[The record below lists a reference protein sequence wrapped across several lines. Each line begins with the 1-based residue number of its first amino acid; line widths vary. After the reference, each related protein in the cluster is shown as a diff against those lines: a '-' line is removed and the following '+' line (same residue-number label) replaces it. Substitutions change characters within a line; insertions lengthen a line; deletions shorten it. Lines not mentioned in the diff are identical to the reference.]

1 MYAPVS
7 SSGIIF
13 DAPRGAADG
22 AADLAD
28 LEIGHEFLK
37 AARRRR
43 PAPPSPAGLADR
55 RVYGLAF
62 AGAVAAF
69 CLSGLFDGVTGQVLA
84 VVGGATCGWSWLVA
98 RALFRAPGAP
108 RPAWPL
114 ALVAAMTALG
124 ALQTWAWTGAAA
136 HAALPR
142 MIDNLGVLISSCL
155 LLLAIVEPLRGLGVA
170 APRAERRFRVIFA
183 AIYALVLAV
192 AVVWVDGAPR
202 GDAAA
207 RWGPSIKTGC
217 ALLALLGM
225 AAALWYRQ
233 RHPLPDAA
241 APRRRRSVVGDP
253 ALGQRL
259 LRAMADDGAYTRPD
273 LKVADVARA
282 LGEAE
287 YRVSECITGALGF
300 RNFNHMVNH
309 FRVEAAKRRLTDARF
324 DHLPVLT
331 IAFDCGFGS
340 IGPFNRAFK
349 AQTGETPKAF
359 RQAARQNA
367 RQGPHRANAT
377 APEAGRRTPP

>member
-1 MYAPVS
+1 M
-7 SSGIIF
+7 

-28 LEIGHEFLK
+28 LEIGHEFSP
-37 AARRRR
+37 AAAWRR
-43 PAPPSPAGLADR
+43 PQPPSASDLTDR
-55 RVYGLAF
+55 RFYGLAF
-62 AGAVAAF
+62 AAAVTAF
-69 CLSGLFDGVTGQVLA
+69 CLSGLFGGLSGQILA
-84 VVGGATCGWSWLVA
+84 VAGGATCGWSWLLV
-98 RALFRAPGAP
+98 RALFRAPSAP

-114 ALVAAMTALG
+114 VLVLSMTALG
-124 ALQTWAWTGAAA
+124 ALQTWAWTGAEA

-142 MIDNLGVLISSCL
+142 MVDNLGVLISSCL
-155 LLLAIVEPLRGLGVA
+155 LLLAIIEPLRGLGVA
-170 APRAERRFRVIFA
+170 APRAEQRFRLIFA

-192 AVVWVDGAPR
+192 AVIWVDDAPP

-207 RWGPSIKTGC
+207 RWGPSIKMGC

-225 AAALWYRQ
+225 GAALWYRQ

-241 APRRRRSVVGDP
+241 APRRRRSVAGDP
-253 ALGQRL
+253 VLGRRL
-259 LRAMADDGAYTRPD
+259 LRAMADEGAYTRPD
-273 LKVADVARA
+273 LKVADVARG

-287 YRVSECITGALGF
+287 YKVSECITGVLGF

-309 FRVEAAKRRLTDARF
+309 FRVEAAKRRLADARF

-349 AQTGETPKAF
+349 AQTGDTPKAF
-359 RQAARQNA
+359 RQAARQSA
-367 RQGPHRANAT
+367 RQCARQTVPRAK
-377 APEAGRRTPP
+377 APAPDAGRRTSP